1 MATNE
6 ELRAVA
12 AAMQQKAYAPYSRF
26 AVGAAVVAGNG
37 KIYGG
42 CNVENASYGLTVC
55 AERNAVAAAIADG
68 QRELHKLAVVG
79 PTLEVT
85 PCGACRQVMAEFGI
99 GEVLLGTGENTREVM
114 LADLLPAAF
123 TKDV

>member
-12 AAMQQKAYAPYSRF
+12 AAMQRKAYAPYSRF

-37 KIYGG
+37 KVYGG

-55 AERNAVAAAIADG
+55 AERNAIAAAIADG

-79 PTLEVT
+79 PIPEVT

-99 GEVLLGTGENTREVM
+99 CEVLLGTGENTREVM